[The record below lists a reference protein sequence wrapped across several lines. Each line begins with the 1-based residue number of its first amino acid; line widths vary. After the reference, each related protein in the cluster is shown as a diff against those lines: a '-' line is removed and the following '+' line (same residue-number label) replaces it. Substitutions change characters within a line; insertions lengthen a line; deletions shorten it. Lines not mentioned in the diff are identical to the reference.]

1 VQMAAGTN
9 GGATVFR
16 TYYEHGYD
24 TILAMHI
31 DERDLRELEQL
42 QRPGGEPGDHRPHAT
57 RLDRNEPRDRRPG
70 AAGTRSYRRLRSYTT
85 VDHLEEDRLDQTPLA
100 YGNEAERRY
109 HLRRLDD
116 LLEALERLNLAEA
129 KELPAPVKARIE
141 KEGVVVEDG
150 TSFSRLIELVWAQ
163 QEKYLIDLKAD
174 RRKGSRRVGDGV
186 VASHRVLDAFILGR
200 LNLAGKRRRRMTG

>member
-1 VQMAAGTN
+1 MQ
-9 GGATVFR
+9 
-16 TYYEHGYD
+16 
-24 TILAMHI
+24 
-31 DERDLRELEQL
+31 
-42 QRPGGEPGDHRPHAT
+42 
-57 RLDRNEPRDRRPG
+57 
-70 AAGTRSYRRLRSYTT
+70 
-85 VDHLEEDRLDQTPLA
+85 EDRLDASPRA

-141 KEGVVVEDG
+141 KEGITVEEG

-186 VASHRVLDAFILGR
+186 VASHRVIDAFILGR
-200 LNLAGKRRRRMTG
+200 LNLAGKRRRRLTG